1 MSSTKDSPVSYEPQ
15 PWRTKNVTAST
26 APTIETYKVSRGE
39 DGLIVWEA
47 PDGMRYFL
55 DPANAPIDKYSFV
68 RDGNGKKVMA
78 YKPSSTGDGELVVSL
93 EGAVSI
99 ACTLLHD
106 EDDVPRKYYFATDAR
121 NNNPLERP
129 AFILRAEGLSN
140 SPVQRFA
147 LLRVMCLQLT

>member
-1 MSSTKDSPVSYEPQ
+1 MSSIKETSVSYEPQ
-15 PWRTKNVTAST
+15 PWRTKNVTASA
-26 APTIETYKVSRGE
+26 APTIETYRLYGTL
-39 DGLIVWEA
+39 DNLIVWEA

-99 ACTLLHD
+99 ACTLLHY
-106 EDDVPRKYYFATDAR
+106 EDDFPRKHYFATDSGG
-121 NNNPLERP
+121 NNPLERP
-129 AFILRAEGLSN
+129 AFILRAEGIN
-140 SPVQRFA
+140 NNPVPRAASF
-147 LLRVMCLQLT
+147 RVMCVK